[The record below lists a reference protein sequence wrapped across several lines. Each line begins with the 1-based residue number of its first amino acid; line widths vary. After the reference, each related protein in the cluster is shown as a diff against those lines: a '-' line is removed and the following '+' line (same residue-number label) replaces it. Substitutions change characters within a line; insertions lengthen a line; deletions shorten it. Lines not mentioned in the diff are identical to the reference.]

1 MHGCEHEAGETAGYR
16 CASVDTVYVAVEVGG
31 GEGREQEVEQRENA
45 AGVCIAQCTQGT
57 HYLSKVDITALCHAR
72 IRGCKGGARRGE
84 AAVSAV
90 ALKSSHVDPL
100 EISGDSRLP
109 RKIKLHF
116 STRANFA
123 NLFTPAS
130 IEGWE
135 EEEEDEN
142 DIAR

>member
-1 MHGCEHEAGETAGYR
+1 MHGCEHEAGETVGYR

-100 EISGDSRLP
+100 EISGR
-109 RKIKLHF
+109 F
-116 STRANFA
+116 SA
-123 NLFTPAS
+123 AS
-130 IEGWE
+130 K
-135 EEEEDEN
+135 N
-142 DIAR
+142 